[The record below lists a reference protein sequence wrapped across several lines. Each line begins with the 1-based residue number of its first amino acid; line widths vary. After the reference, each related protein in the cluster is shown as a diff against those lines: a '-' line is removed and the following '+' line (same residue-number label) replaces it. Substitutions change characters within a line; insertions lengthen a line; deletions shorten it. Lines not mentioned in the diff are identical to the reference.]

1 MCFIDVPTPSKDNH
15 CILPEPSM
23 RLALCFVSVIA
34 LLVCSGAPEAS
45 QSDDLRPLAVRCR
58 RLLDTSVTKFFLPA
72 CVDTTHGG
80 YLENWKDGKFV
91 TNGEKF
97 LTQQARTLWFFST
110 LVREKIEPDAA
121 RQAAKAGFTFLQ
133 SKFFD
138 KEHGGYFS
146 KVTDA
151 GEIKDPRKHAYL
163 NSFALYALAA
173 YHRATGDAEALQ
185 AAQKLFQV
193 LEAKAHD
200 NDHGGYHE
208 FFYRDWKVITD
219 AKEPA
224 YVGPPGQK
232 TYNTH
237 LHLLEAFT
245 ELYRVWPDPQVKQR
259 LAELLTIN
267 TITVRHPAYAC
278 NIDKWQADWQM
289 VMTPQNLRASYG
301 HDVECAW
308 LVLDAA
314 RTVGLPTRPYAPWAQ
329 SLAAYSLKYGYD
341 PKHGGFAY
349 TGPLGQ
355 PADDTKK
362 EWWTQAEALVGMLE
376 LYRMTKNPE
385 YLNAFRQ
392 TLDFIEKHHVA
403 PGGGWFA
410 TRKADGSALSD
421 NRATMWQG
429 PYHTGRAL
437 LLSAKLLEELAEKK

>member
-1 MCFIDVPTPSKDNH
+1 MGRVVVGLGLIVV
-15 CILPEPSM
+15 
-23 RLALCFVSVIA
+23 LAGVA
-34 LLVCSGAPEAS
+34 APEAR
-45 QSDDLRPLAVRCR
+45 QGEDLRGLAGRCR

-72 CVDTTHGG
+72 CVDTANGG

-91 TNGEKF
+91 PSGEKF

-110 LVREKIEPDAA
+110 LVREKIETEAA

-133 SKFFD
+133 AKFLD

-146 KVTDA
+146 QVTDA
-151 GEIKDPRKHAYL
+151 GAIKDPRKHAYL

-173 YHRATGDAEALQ
+173 YHQATGEAEALQ

-200 NDHGGYHE
+200 NEHGGYHE
-208 FFYRDWKVITD
+208 FFYRDWKLITD

-237 LHLLEAFT
+237 LHLLEALT
-245 ELYRVWPDPQVKQR
+245 ELYRAWPDPQVKQR
-259 LAELLTIN
+259 LVELLAIN
-267 TITVRHPAYAC
+267 TITVRHPTYYC
-278 NIDKWQADWQM
+278 NIDKWQPDWQM

-308 LVLDAA
+308 LVMDAA
-314 RTVGLPTRPYAPWAQ
+314 RAAGLPTRPYGPWAQ

-341 PKHGGFAY
+341 PQHGGFAY

-376 LYRMTKNPE
+376 LYRMTKSPE
-385 YLNAFRQ
+385 YLNTFKQ

-410 TRKADGSALSD
+410 TRKADGGPLSD

-437 LLSAKLLEELAEKK
+437 LFSAKLLEELAEKK